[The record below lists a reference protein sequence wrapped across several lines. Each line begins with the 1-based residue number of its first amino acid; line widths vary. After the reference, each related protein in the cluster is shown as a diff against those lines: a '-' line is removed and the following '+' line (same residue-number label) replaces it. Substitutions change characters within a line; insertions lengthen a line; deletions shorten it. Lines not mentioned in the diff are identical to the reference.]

1 MRTRAAPSQHVI
13 VGVDL
18 SLAASAMVAVRGQS
32 AEFPS
37 GEGPEVLAV
46 RRMPPQDLR
55 GVERL
60 HAVDEWSLRFVD
72 DLLFRELHPT
82 AFVFEGPGFASKV
95 AHALGQL
102 HGVIKLSL
110 WRRGFLL
117 GDVPP
122 STLKKFVTGAGNAD
136 KNVVM
141 KQVFKRWGFDS
152 DDDNE
157 CDAFACAMAG
167 LCHFG
172 GGGNQ
177 AQQKAIVGKV
187 VFYARRGELTRAEDR
202 DAARQVAGRTRRRR
216 VA

>member
-1 MRTRAAPSQHVI
+1 MRTRQVSAYLV

-18 SLAASAMVAVRGQS
+18 SLNASALVAARGDS
-32 AEFPS
+32 AYFPQGKGS
-37 GEGPEVLAV
+37 DLLAV

-60 HAVDEWSLRFVD
+60 HAIDEWVLRFVD
-72 DLLFRELHPT
+72 DLLFRDLHPT

-102 HGVIKLSL
+102 HGVVKLSL

-122 STLKKFVTGAGNAD
+122 STLKKFVTGSGIAD

-141 KQVFKRWGFDS
+141 
-152 DDDNE
+152 
-157 CDAFACAMAG
+157 
-167 LCHFG
+167 
-172 GGGNQ
+172 
-177 AQQKAIVGKV
+177 
-187 VFYARRGELTRAEDR
+187 
-202 DAARQVAGRTRRRR
+202 
-216 VA
+216 